1 MLSISCPARFRF
13 CFLLIVAALVFT
25 VGCTLSGGD
34 GSPTP
39 STGGGVPVPSGPGAG
54 DVPGPS
60 APATLVPSGLPGGLP
75 TSQAPVFVPPAEPV
89 VVATQE
95 PGPVAGTDSPPG
107 ATLTSVVTPVATPA
121 VIPVTVGPVPTAAP
135 EVVVSKPTWSPVEVL
150 DESRGI
156 SGQKSSSGGPSAEI
170 QLTSVDSKS
179 GSFGIFLPAGG
190 SSIPPEA
197 GGLVNP
203 NDALLPL
210 VYFEGYG
217 VNPFVDADEDPLST
231 FSLDGDTASFEI
243 AKLYLQGGGLPP
255 EDSVRVEEWV
265 NSFDQGYPEVES
277 GLGLFLDGGPS
288 PFGDEGY
295 RLIRVGV
302 GAQVLPD
309 EREPVNLVVVLDV
322 SGSMSA
328 DSRIGVAKDLIVG
341 ILDDVRAQD
350 GVAVV
355 TYGDTVQVL
364 HPFVS
369 GSEVGSLKSSVL
381 EIVPNGATYVE
392 AGIRKAYELAAL
404 EPGRAARIV
413 VISDGVG
420 NLGATGA
427 GSILEFVD
435 GNARRNTVLSTI
447 GVGTSGN
454 YNDVMLE
461 VLANRGNGTYHYI
474 QGSDSLDK
482 FLGNRAAGIFTEVA
496 RDARIQ
502 VEFNPDV
509 VRKYRLIGYENR
521 AVADEDFRD
530 DSLDFGELGFARDVT
545 ALYELRL
552 FDGAQDDAELLT
564 AYLRWMDVGE
574 GEVVEI
580 NRSLV
585 FGDLAGDVA
594 DLPYEFRRAAGVAE
608 FAELLRKSF
617 WAQCGTLDGV
627 GELLELED
635 RDLDWMLLKARGDF
649 EPFCKK

>member
-1 MLSISCPARFRF
+1 MSLVPSLPGFHFRLLS
-13 CFLLIVAALVFT
+13 LVLAFVLT
-25 VGCTLSGGD
+25 LGCVLSGGD
-34 GSPTP
+34 DGSSSPL
-39 STGGGVPVPSGPGAG
+39 GGGAAVPSGPGAT
-54 DVPGPS
+54 VISGPS
-60 APATLVPSGLPGGLP
+60 APGTLVPFGLPEGLP
-75 TSQAPVFVPPAEPV
+75 TSSPGVSEPEAPTLVGSEPVSPTAVSPTSVTPGVVVIGEPGPGATVGPAPTALPAPEVFVP
-89 VVATQE
+89 
-95 PGPVAGTDSPPG
+95 
-107 ATLTSVVTPVATPA
+107 TPTRGLGE
-121 VIPVTVGPVPTAAP
+121 TVGVL
-135 EVVVSKPTWSPVEVL
+135 L
-150 DESRGI
+150 DEA
-156 SGQKSSSGGPSAEI
+156 GQKSSSGGPPAEI
-170 QLTSVDSKS
+170 QLASVDSESRSS
-179 GSFGIFLPAGG
+179 GVFLPAGG

-217 VNPFVDADEDPLST
+217 VNPFVDVDEDPLST

-295 RLIRVGV
+295 RLVRVGV
-302 GAQVLPD
+302 GAQALPD
-309 EREPVNLVVVLDV
+309 EREAVNLVVVLDV

-350 GVAVV
+350 RVAVV

-404 EPGRAARIV
+404 ESGRAARIV

-474 QGSDSLDK
+474 QRSDSLDE
-482 FLGNRAAGIFTEVA
+482 FLANQVTGIFTEVA

-552 FDGAQDDAELLT
+552 FDDVEDDAELLT
-564 AYLRWMDVGE
+564 AYLRWMDAGE
-574 GEVVEI
+574 GEVVEV
-580 NRSLV
+580 NESLV

-608 FAELLRKSF
+608 FAELLRRSF
-617 WAQCGTLDGV
+617 WAQCGTLDEV
-627 GELLELED
+627 GELLGFRD
-635 RDLDWMLLKARGDF
+635 RDDSVLDRMVLDARNHF
-649 EPFCKK
+649 SPFCKR